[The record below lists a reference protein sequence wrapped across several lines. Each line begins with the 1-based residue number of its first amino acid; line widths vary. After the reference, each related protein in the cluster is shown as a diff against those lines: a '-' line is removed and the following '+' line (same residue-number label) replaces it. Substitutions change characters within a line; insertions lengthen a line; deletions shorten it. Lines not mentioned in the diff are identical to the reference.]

1 MKKVIQILTIIVL
14 ILMIGIAAIFGYS
27 SIKNLTASNHQKTT
41 ETTKKE
47 SKDKDSKSNGTTTD
61 NNSQQN
67 YSNNTNQSNTQNSS
81 QTNTNEQAN
90 TANEEDPNN
99 LLRFDKNGDGLISTS
114 ELTPEAQ
121 KLVDEGKFQPVSD
134 RMAQEWT
141 KDKNNED
148 NSNSSSPKTI
158 NGRPAGDAGNEVNM
172 SAKNANVDSEN
183 TEDEDDSEN

>member
-1 MKKVIQILTIIVL
+1 M
-14 ILMIGIAAIFGYS
+14 
-27 SIKNLTASNHQKTT
+27 
-41 ETTKKE
+41 
-47 SKDKDSKSNGTTTD
+47 
-61 NNSQQN
+61 
-67 YSNNTNQSNTQNSS
+67 
-81 QTNTNEQAN
+81 
-90 TANEEDPNN
+90 
-99 LLRFDKNGDGLISTS
+99 ISTS

-121 KLVDEGKFQPVSD
+121 KLADEGKFQPVSD

-148 NSNSSSPKTI
+148 NSNSSNPKTI